1 MSDCI
6 FCKIVKAEL
15 PADKVYED
23 ERIIAFKDIHPKAA
37 MHLLVIPKLHVAR
50 LDDLQAE
57 HAELIS
63 YMMLKLPEIAQS
75 QGITEFRTIINNG
88 AGAGQVVFHLHIHVL
103 GGTGLPGF

>member
-6 FCKIVKAEL
+6 FCRIAAGEL

-23 ERIIAFKDIHPKAA
+23 DRILAFRDINPKAA
-37 MHLLVIPKLHVAR
+37 THLLVIPRQHIGR
-50 LDDLQAE
+50 LDELNAG
-57 HAELIS
+57 HAELVS
-63 YMMLKLPEIAQS
+63 HMMLKLPEIAGQD
-75 QGITEFRTIINNG
+75 GVREFRTIINNG